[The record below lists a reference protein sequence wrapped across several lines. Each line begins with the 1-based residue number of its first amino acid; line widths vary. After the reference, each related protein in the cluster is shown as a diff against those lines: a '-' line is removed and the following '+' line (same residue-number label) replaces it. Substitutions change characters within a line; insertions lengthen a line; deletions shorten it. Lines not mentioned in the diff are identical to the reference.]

1 MIEHDTLLVTL
12 VKLVGRVPSLPPP
25 AKRRRGRPPRY
36 PDQLFLQALVM
47 MIVRHLHTVHA
58 LLSVLAQPT
67 PEMQTRRA
75 LLMVDGRFPTR
86 RTWERRLHAIP
97 ATLPA
102 QIGCLGRGLVA
113 ALQPWA
119 TGGERPPA
127 TARSCAPAA
136 GSGIRRIA
144 RLALCPTR
152 RLIRRRTGPSRAG
165 TGGSTG
171 GGCTWSRPSQASGFH
186 WRPTL
191 VVIVVTYVA
200 SYAALI

>member
-12 VKLVGRVPSLPPP
+12 AKLVGRVPGLPPP
-25 AKRRRGRPPRY
+25 AKRRRGRPSRY
-36 PDQLFLQALVM
+36 PDRLFLQALVM
-47 MIVRHLHTVHA
+47 MIVRRLHTVHA

-67 PEMQTRRA
+67 PEMQTLRA

-86 RTWERRLHAIP
+86 HTGERRLHAIP
-97 ATLPA
+97 ATMPA
-102 QIGCLGRGLVA
+102 QIRCLGRALVA
-113 ALQPWA
+113 AIQPWA
-119 TGGERPPA
+119 TGARPPS
-127 TARSCAPAA
+127 TARSCAPAV

-144 RLALCPTR
+144 RPALCPTLP
-152 RLIRRRTGPSRAG
+152 LIRRRTGSSRAG

-191 VVIVVTYVA
+191 VVIVVTVVA
-200 SYAALI
+200 SSAALI